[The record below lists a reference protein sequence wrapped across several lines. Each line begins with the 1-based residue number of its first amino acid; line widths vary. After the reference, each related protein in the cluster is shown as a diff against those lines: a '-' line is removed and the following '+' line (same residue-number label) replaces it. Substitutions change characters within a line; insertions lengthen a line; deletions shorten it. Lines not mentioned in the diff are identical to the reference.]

1 MNRKPV
7 IGVTPLWDAECRSV
21 WMLPEYLNAI
31 RAAGGIPV
39 VLPLVA
45 EGEDV
50 ARLAASFDGFLFTG
64 GQDVSPALYGE
75 PDRTGLSVPSPER
88 DALEAPLLQ
97 EVLKTDKPVLG
108 ICRGLQFLNAAMG
121 GDLWQDLPFEHPS
134 DIVHRQG
141 KPYDKA
147 VHTVTLEGPL
157 KDLLGK
163 AELSVNSLHHQAIR
177 KLAPGWIPEASSPD
191 GLIEAAV
198 LPGKRFFRAVQWHP
212 EYLFEKDED
221 SLALFVAFVKAC

>member
-1 MNRKPV
+1 MV
-7 IGVTPLWDAECRSV
+7 CDSVLDATYIY
-21 WMLPEYLNAI
+21 PTH
-31 RAAGGIPV
+31 G
-39 VLPLVA
+39 
-45 EGEDV
+45 D
-50 ARLAASFDGFLFTG
+50 
-64 GQDVSPALYGE
+64 Q
-75 PDRTGLSVPSPER
+75 
-88 DALEAPLLQ
+88 LLQ
-97 EVLKTDKPVLG
+97 MAV
-108 ICRGLQFLNAAMG
+108 
-121 GDLWQDLPFEHPS
+121 
-134 DIVHRQG
+134 DILEG

>member
-1 MNRKPV
+1 
-7 IGVTPLWDAECRSV
+7 
-21 WMLPEYLNAI
+21 MLPEYLNAI
-31 RAAGGIPV
+31 RVAGGIPV

-97 EVLKTDKPVLG
+97 EVLKADKPVLG

-121 GDLWQDLPFEHPS
+121 GDLWQDLPSEHPS

-147 VHTVTLEGPL
+147 VHTVRLEGPL

-163 AELSVNSLHHQAIR
+163 SELSVNSLHHQAIR

-191 GLIEAAV
+191 GLRHTQCTGTHKSEGPCRRIS
-198 LPGKRFFRAVQWHP
+198 GKTHRVVVTRRLSDAGSGTCEGTGGRH
-212 EYLFEKDED
+212 L
-221 SLALFVAFVKAC
+221 